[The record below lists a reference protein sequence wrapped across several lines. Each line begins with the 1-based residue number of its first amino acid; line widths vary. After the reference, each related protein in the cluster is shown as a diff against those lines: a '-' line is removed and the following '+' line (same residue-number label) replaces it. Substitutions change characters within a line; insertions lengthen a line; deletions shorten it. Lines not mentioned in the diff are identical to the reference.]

1 MFSHFFPSKEGAR
14 AIPCPTPALHGGF
27 LCSYF
32 TAWIQQQ
39 DLWAGAELGM
49 CTGLVSGDL
58 GLAMQ
63 NGGAERLLQLQ
74 GGRNWREVILGQI
87 PAPSTE

>member
-14 AIPCPTPALHGGF
+14 AIPHPTPALHGGF

-74 GGRNWREVILGQI
+74 GGRNWRGGYSG
-87 PAPSTE
+87 PDSSPFH